1 MYSAIALVGPPSAGK
16 SSVIKLL
23 RKKHNREFTVAFLD
37 EVATK
42 VLDQIPHF
50 RNLSPALFQA
60 SITSNQIQAEEAVF
74 DSFDQ
79 NGVEEA
85 ILITDRGTH
94 DFYCYTTPEQAE
106 ALQCRFTFS
115 QYNLVV
121 YLEPGPYVGTKGNPF
136 RREKENEIAELA
148 QKTLEAWKSN
158 HEDFIRIPYCE
169 SLQDKAQLVADEI
182 NKFFNKKIFI

>member
-1 MYSAIALVGPPSAGK
+1 MYKVTVIGSPGTGK

-23 RKKHNREFTVAFLD
+23 RKKHNRNFTIAFLD

-42 VLDQIPHF
+42 VLEQVPHF

-60 SITSNQIQAEEAVF
+60 AITSTQIQAEEAVC

-85 ILITDRGTH
+85 ILITDRGTY
-94 DFYCYTTPEQAE
+94 DFYCYMTPEQAE
-106 ALQCRFTFS
+106 ALQCRFMFPR
-115 QYNLVV
+115 YNLVI
-121 YLEPGPYVGTKGNPF
+121 YLEPGPYVGTKGN
-136 RREKENEIAELA
+136 RLRNESEEEVEKLS
-148 QKTLEAWKSN
+148 QKTLEVWKSN
-158 HEDFIRIPYCE
+158 HEDFVTIPYCE
-169 SLQDKAQLVADEI
+169 NLEKKAQLVADEI